1 MIEATITKRSATSFT
16 IEVEIPYEF
25 TSMLDAETRI
35 QAQVNNVG
43 RLATGEALKQFDA
56 DGTPIVVEGK
66 KLTSKGQVRK
76 PYQTPYGDVVI
87 ERHIYQSARGGRGY
101 CPLESRARIITSA
114 TPRCAKMVASKYAN
128 MPASQVQ
135 LDLTEN
141 HGRPMS
147 QSHIQAICDVVGSI
161 ASVKEATWN
170 YAIPVEASEVA
181 TISMGVD
188 GTGMLT
194 CDDGNRQAMVG
205 TLSLYDREGLRL
217 HTLYVAARPE
227 YGKATF
233 FADMDR
239 EIGKLVQRYPMAY
252 RLGLADGAKDNWT
265 FLERYTEAQLID
277 FYHAS
282 EYIGKVGQAA
292 ISAKTREQWIDD
304 TCHALKHEVGA
315 AAAICEEMQGFLARK
330 LSKAKRK
337 TVEAAVTY
345 FQNNGHRMDYAP
357 HVAQQHPIGSGV
369 TEAACKVIVKQRFG
383 GAGMRWKEHGA
394 SVVLTLRC
402 LRYSEGRWHQ
412 FWQKI
417 DRYGFTLA
425 NT

>member
-1 MIEATITKRSATSFT
+1 LE
-16 IEVEIPYEF
+16 
-25 TSMLDAETRI
+25 AETRI
-35 QAQVNNVG
+35 QAQVNKVG
-43 RLATGEALKQFDA
+43 MLATGEALKQFDA

-66 KLTSKGQVRK
+66 NLTSKGQIRK
-76 PYQTPYGDVVI
+76 PYQTPYGDVAI
-87 ERHIYQSARGGRGY
+87 ERHIYQSAQGGGGD

-114 TPRCAKMVASKYAN
+114 TPKCAKMVASKYAN
-128 MPASQVQ
+128 MPASPVQ
-135 LDLTEN
+135 CDLAEN

-147 QSHIQAICDVVGSI
+147 QSHIRAICDVVGSI
-161 ASVKEATWN
+161 ASVKETTWN
-170 YAIPVEASEVA
+170 YAIPVEPTEVA
-181 TISMGVD
+181 TITMGVD
-188 GTGMLT
+188 GTGMFL

-205 TLSLYDREGLRL
+205 TVSLYDTEGTRL

-233 FADMDR
+233 LTTMER
-239 EIGKLVQRYPMAY
+239 EIGRVLHRYPSAY

-265 FLERYTEAQLID
+265 FLDQYTEAHLID

-282 EYIGKVGQAA
+282 EYIGNVGQAA
-292 ISAKTREQWIDD
+292 VSPTKRAQWIED
-304 TCHALKHEVGA
+304 TCHALKHDEGA
-315 AAAICEEMQGFLARK
+315 AATICEEMQGFLTRK
-330 LSKAKRK
+330 LSKTNRK

-345 FQNNGHRMDYAP
+345 FQNNGHRMEYAP
-357 HVAQQHPIGSGV
+357 HAVQHHPIGSGV
-369 TEAACKVIVKQRFG
+369 TEAACKAIVKQRLC

-402 LRYSEGRWHQ
+402 LRYSDGRWQQ

-425 NT
+425 NA

>member
-1 MIEATITKRSATSFT
+1 MEAMITKRSATSFT

-35 QAQVNNVG
+35 QEQVNKIG
-43 RLATGEALKQFDA
+43 TLATGEALTQFDT
-56 DGTPIVVEGK
+56 DGSPIVVAGTHM
-66 KLTSKGQVRK
+66 TSKGQVQNT
-76 PYQTPYGDVVI
+76 YQTPYGDVTI
-87 ERHIYQSARGGRGY
+87 DRHIYQSAQGGRGY
-101 CPLESRARIITSA
+101 CPLEYRARIITTA

-128 MPASQVQ
+128 TSAGQVQ
-135 LDLTEN
+135 IDLEEN

-147 QSHIQAICDVVGSI
+147 RSHIQDICDVVGSI
-161 ASVKEATWN
+161 ASVKEDTWH
-170 YAIPVEASEVA
+170 YARPVEASEVT

-188 GTGMLT
+188 GTCLLT
-194 CDDGNRQAMVG
+194 CDGGKRQAMVG
-205 TLSLYDREGLRL
+205 TLGLYDQEGTRL

-233 FADMDR
+233 FADMER
-239 EIGKLVQRYPMAY
+239 EIDRVTHHYPTAY

-265 FLERYTEAQLID
+265 FLDQHTEAQLID

-282 EYIGKVGQAA
+282 EYIGNVGRAA
-292 ISAKTREQWIDD
+292 VSKKRRDQWIED
-304 TCHALKHEVGA
+304 TCHALKHDAGA
-315 AAAICEEMQGFLARK
+315 AETICAEMQGFLPRK
-330 LSKAKRK
+330 LSKTNRE
-337 TVEAAVTY
+337 TVEAAITY
-345 FQNNGHRMDYAP
+345 FTNNGHRMAYAS

-369 TEAACKVIVKQRFG
+369 TEAACKVIVKQRLC
-383 GAGMRWKEHGA
+383 GAGMQWKDHGA

-402 LRYSEGRWHQ
+402 LRYSDGRWQQ

-425 NT
+425 KA